1 MKATWWRHLSWNTL
15 LAEEL
20 DSVFDDGPRQR
31 SFQRKLK
38 RRLIF
43 LILMYEWVEI
53 VGFPSLLIFW
63 LSQPGV
69 GVSFESRKGS
79 LALLMAPDPACYLSP
94 AGVIECELS
103 QTLSLRRV

>member
-1 MKATWWRHLSWNTL
+1 MMGPDRGAFR
-15 LAEEL
+15 EETP
-20 DSVFDDGPRQR
+20 DFSDFNV
-31 SFQRKLK
+31 
-38 RRLIF
+38 
-43 LILMYEWVEI
+43 WVEI
-53 VGFPSLLIFW
+53 VGFPSVLIFW

-79 LALLMAPDPACYLSP
+79 LALLMAPDPACYRSP